1 VSLDA
6 LLHGKSV
13 VVCAGAGGV
22 GKTTCAAAVGMA
34 AARRGRRVLVMTIDP
49 ARRLAGALGLPDTG
63 DEPHPVDLTGLSVAP
78 GGSLDALMLDAKGTF
93 DRLIH
98 EHAPTAERARRILA
112 NPIYRQLSGA
122 VAGSQEYM
130 AMERLWELHAEHG
143 YDLIVLDTPPARNA
157 LDFLEAPGRV
167 MRFIDGRAL
176 RLLLRP
182 GLRAGRLGMR
192 ALGSGTNLAMRAV
205 ERLTGMTL
213 LEDVSDFLG
222 AFDGMYDGFRDR
234 AANVARLLSSE
245 HTTFLLVTSAEPEP
259 IGEAEAFWRALVQHG
274 MPFGGAVVNKTHAD
288 HLDGRGRRGLRSRA
302 VQQLTAAGVPEDVA
316 IRAAANL
323 DELQALAMRDRTAV
337 ERLERLI
344 APQPLLLV
352 PRLDHDV
359 DDLDAVSAV
368 SRHLDGLHD

>member
-1 VSLDA
+1 VSLTA
-6 LLHGKSV
+6 LLDGKTV

-34 AARRGRRVLVMTIDP
+34 AAARGMRVLVMTIDP

-63 DEPHPVDLTGLSVAP
+63 DEPHPVDLTGRAMP
-78 GGSLDALMLDAKGTF
+78 AAGRLDALMLDAKGTF
-93 DRLIH
+93 DRLVR
-98 EHAPTAERARRILA
+98 EHAPSADRAERILA
-112 NPIYRQLSGA
+112 NPIYRQVSGA

-130 AMERLWELHAEHG
+130 AMERLWELHADRE

-192 ALGSGTNLAMRAV
+192 ALGSGTNVAMKAV

-213 LEDVSDFLG
+213 LEDVSEFLA

-234 AANVARLLSSE
+234 AEKVAELLASPQ
-245 HTTFLLVTSAEPEP
+245 TTFVLVTSAEPEP
-259 IGEAEAFWRALVQHG
+259 IGEAEAFWRALVEHG
-274 MPFGGAVVNKTHAD
+274 MPFGGAVVNKLHAD

-302 VQQLTAAGVPEDVA
+302 LQQLTAAGVPDAVA
-316 IRAAANL
+316 ARAATNL
-323 DELQALAMRDRTAV
+323 DELQMLALRDRAAV
-337 ERLERLI
+337 ARLEALI
-344 APQPLLLV
+344 APQPLLTV
-352 PRLDHDV
+352 PRLEHDV

-368 SRHLDGLHD
+368 SGHLDR